1 MLSPGNPERYSVTL
15 FRSDRRL
22 SMAASALAV
31 RHVLF
36 AAAILMVA
44 ALRTPL
50 RAQSPAVTDT
60 AAAHQLALGYAVDTT
75 MVPGAW
81 WGVDPARS
89 VLAEVVRTWRDYL
102 TIRRDPA
109 KRASFWSA
117 ADRVRAA
124 DPDPLLVSES
134 YLLDG
139 RPILVEALPIVGGD
153 PSRWVL
159 RTIYVRGGTADRP
172 GILGMERVHIVRE
185 PDANGRVRWAL
196 ASPTPIETADWQ
208 HTRVGRIEY
217 VVHPALRFNAARAAE
232 TARWADALSKRFHV
246 ADTALVTYYQ
256 VPDLQAG
263 FHALGLDLALSAD
276 RVGGRANPL
285 ARVVVAADP
294 RYAEA
299 YYHELVH
306 VLLHP
311 IAGGRSAF
319 VGEGIAYWL
328 GGARGQTFQGMMR
341 DLAGFLAARPGV
353 RLERILA
360 PEGDGTLASARFP
373 SAAAVFELVH
383 RANGDDGVRRF
394 VDALGTAEPSVA
406 DVARAL
412 GTTPGRVEAD
422 WRGLV
427 TSFAR

>member
-1 MLSPGNPERYSVTL
+1 ML
-15 FRSDRRL
+15 
-22 SMAASALAV
+22 AAVS
-31 RHVLF
+31 
-36 AAAILMVA
+36 
-44 ALRTPL
+44 TPL
-50 RAQSPAVTDT
+50 RAQSTDT
-60 AAAHQLALGYAVDTT
+60 ARVHPLALGYAVDTT
-75 MVPGAW
+75 VVPASW
-81 WGVDPARS
+81 WGVDPARA
-89 VLAEVVRTWRDYL
+89 VLPEVVRTWRDYL
-102 TIRRDPA
+102 LIRHDPA
-109 KRASFWSA
+109 KRASFWSRV
-117 ADRVRAA
+117 DRARAA

-139 RPILVEALPIVGGD
+139 KPILVEALPIVGGD

-159 RTIYVRGGTADRP
+159 RTLYVQGGTADRP

-185 PDANGRVRWAL
+185 PAANGGVRWAL
-196 ASPTPIETADWQ
+196 ASPTPTETAGWQ
-208 HTRVGRIEY
+208 HARVGRIQY
-217 VVHPALRFNAARAAE
+217 VVHPAVRFNAARAAE
-232 TARWADALSKRFHV
+232 TARWADALSERFHV
-246 ADTALVTYYQ
+246 ADTAMVTYYQ

-263 FHALGLDLALSAD
+263 LQALGLDLVLSAD
-276 RVGGRANPL
+276 RVGGRANPP

-328 GGARGQTFQGMMR
+328 GGARGQSFQGMMR

-353 RLERILA
+353 TLERILK
-360 PEGDGTLASARFP
+360 PDGDASVASARLP

-383 RANGDDGVRRF
+383 RQSGDAGVRRF
-394 VDALGTAEPSVA
+394 IDALGNAEPALA

-412 GTTPGRVEAD
+412 GTTPARVEAE
-422 WRGLV
+422 WRGIV
-427 TSFAR
+427 TSFSH